1 MANSNRIRVG
11 VIGASPTAGWASYV
25 HLPALTALPAFEVT
39 AVSTTRRNS
48 AEETA
53 RKLEIRHAFDDGVA
67 LIEHPDVDLA
77 VISVRAPDHARLV
90 RAACAAK
97 KDVLCEWPLGISLA
111 ETRELAKLADEAGI
125 RTVVGLQRRLA
136 PGVRYLRDL
145 LREGHVG
152 RIRSVTLEASTPML
166 GHRRPLAYAYTADER
181 NGVNVLYTMLAHF
194 LDTVLCATSPL
205 ESFAAVVARTFDQAI
220 LEETNEVVPVT
231 APDEVAMVGRLA
243 NGAVLTARAEA
254 GKRNDGTIACR
265 ITGTEGDLVLS
276 VDLTVSGA
284 KGDGQPLAP
293 MPTPERY
300 FTVPKGSLSDDA
312 YPVAQLYA
320 AYAKDRA
327 EGTREAPT
335 FRDALAFHELLAR
348 IEEASTTGR
357 RITLG

>member
-11 VIGASPTAGWASYV
+11 IIGASPKAGWANYV
-25 HLPALTALPAFEVT
+25 HLPALAALPAFEVT
-39 AVSTTRRNS
+39 AVSTTKQAS

-53 RKLEIRHAFDDGVA
+53 RKFDIRHAFDDGVE
-67 LIEHPDVDLA
+67 LIQHPEVDL
-77 VISVRAPDHARLV
+77 VVVSVRAPDHARLV

-97 KDVLCEWPLGISLA
+97 KDVLCEWPLGISLE

-125 RTVVGLQRRLA
+125 RTVVGLQRRIA

-152 RIRSVTLEASTPML
+152 RIRSVTLEASTPLL
-166 GHRRPLAYAYTADER
+166 GERRPNAYAYTADAR

-205 ESFAAVVARTFDQAI
+205 ASFSAVVARSFDRTT
-220 LEETNEVVPVT
+220 LEETNEIIPVT
-231 APDEVAMVGRLA
+231 APDEVAMVGRLT

-254 GKRNDGTIACR
+254 GKRNDGVIACR
-265 ITGTEGDLVLS
+265 ITGTEGDLVLG

-300 FTVPKGSLSDDA
+300 FAVPKAGLSDDA
-312 YPVAQLYA
+312 QPVAELYA

-327 EGTREAPT
+327 EGTHEAPT
-335 FRDALAFHELLAR
+335 FRDALAFHALLAR
-348 IEEASTTGR
+348 IDEAGATGR
-357 RITLG
+357 RITLE